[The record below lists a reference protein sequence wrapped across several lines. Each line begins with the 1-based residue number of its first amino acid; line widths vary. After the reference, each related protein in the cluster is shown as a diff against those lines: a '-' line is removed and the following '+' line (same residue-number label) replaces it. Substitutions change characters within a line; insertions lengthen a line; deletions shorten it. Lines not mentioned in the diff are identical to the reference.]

1 MMLVIL
7 PTTQEQ
13 QYLINLES
21 YNMKFCK
28 YCGKQL
34 EDNESCTCQNTVLS
48 DALENSIPTQA
59 PSGESK
65 INDCSVLN
73 NLLTSFKSFWKNP
86 DSTVSIAIQE
96 RDITLSIIYS
106 VVFFIATLLYNVFL
120 FSSFNI
126 SMNSFDSIPLIGGYL
141 SGFSVF
147 NFGKILLTSIVM
159 SLLIGGL
166 YVLINVVINIIICK
180 NNAKVAFLNAFIT
193 FSLKSIPFTVLL
205 VLCGLLS
212 FLSLYLLLAFLV
224 IGITYLIISLC
235 SDISILIG
243 SITKNTRV
251 MLTVNLTIAICL
263 MICLVVSCKFLIW
276 NLNLSSVTNLLS
288 SIF

>member
-1 MMLVIL
+1 
-7 PTTQEQ
+7 
-13 QYLINLES
+13 
-21 YNMKFCK
+21 MKFCR

-34 EDNESCTCQNTVLS
+34 EDNESCTCKNTVLS

-65 INDCSVLN
+65 IKDCSVLN

-120 FSSFNI
+120 FNAGI
-126 SMNSFDSIPLIGGYL
+126 NSLDSIPYIGGYI
-141 SGFSVF
+141 SGFIVF
-147 NFGKILLTSIVM
+147 NFWKILLTSLVM
-159 SLLIGGL
+159 SLLIGSL
-166 YVLINVVINIIICK
+166 YVLINFVINIIICK
-180 NNAKVAFLNAFIT
+180 NNVKVSFLNAFIT
-193 FSLKSIPFTVLL
+193 FSLKSIPFTILL

-243 SITKNTRV
+243 SVTKNTKV
-251 MLTVNLTIAICL
+251 MLAVNLSIAIAL
-263 MICLVVSCKFLIW
+263 MICLVVSYKFLFW